1 MFFHTFGKKTGTT
14 GIVIRNFQSVFA
26 HRTEESRV
34 SDLDNLRTKRIAEI
48 CNFSVP
54 LSDKMGYRQFH
65 TLVIINTHIGSG
77 RVACNIVIIKYS
89 WSTTVF
95 KILKPWIGKR
105 KTDHKRPNI
114 IMFQHINIIRLVAL
128 YLDINRFDHNIK
140 SLWLRQLPE
149 SHNDI
154 ICKMIRFF
162 ILYIVFFY

>member
-14 GIVIRNFQSVFA
+14 GMVIRSFQSVFA

-48 CNFSVP
+48 CNFLVP

-95 KILKPWIGKR
+95 KNP
-105 KTDHKRPNI
+105 
-114 IMFQHINIIRLVAL
+114 
-128 YLDINRFDHNIK
+128 
-140 SLWLRQLPE
+140 
-149 SHNDI
+149 
-154 ICKMIRFF
+154 
-162 ILYIVFFY
+162 